1 MDTQSAW
8 EIFCSGKTNAPKKP
22 TYSIGSA
29 PTPSQ
34 LYISTKTNIA
44 FLNERIDLSSVFWNI
59 PITPHHC
66 QEEGIIK
73 KQMKINSNSE
83 ASLAATVAR
92 LPEEGYVSQHVIEHV
107 KAVEGRIEFK
117 DVRKISIGL
126 CNKDVS
132 SYRCKKRGAF
142 YNCFS
147 VIIRTRRRDRFC
159 EMHVKVF
166 NTGKLEVPGVQDD
179 EVFTNTMELLCK
191 VLRSHSKH
199 NRVTWD
205 RERTETVL
213 INSNFSTGF
222 LIDRGTLYD
231 ILRRKYGIQGRYDPC
246 SYPGIQCD
254 YYFNPDDYAHDGSPP
269 AKGLSD
275 AKKEGYRRMSFMVF
289 RTGSVLIVGKCCEQ
303 TLREIYAYLCQI
315 LADEYTNIS
324 TGIVRPRATPVPK
337 SQRLK
342 TTIITC

>member
-8 EIFCSGKTNAPKKP
+8 EVFCSGKANAPKKP
-22 TYSIGSA
+22 TYSNGSA
-29 PTPSQ
+29 PLPSP

-44 FLNERIDLSSVFWNI
+44 FLNEPIDLSSVFWHI
-59 PITPHHC
+59 PITAHHC

-73 KQMKINSNSE
+73 KQMKINSSSE
-83 ASLAATVAR
+83 ESLARMVDL
-92 LPEEGYVSQHVIEHV
+92 LPKEGYVSQHVIEHV
-107 KAVEGRIEFK
+107 EAVEGRIDFK

-147 VIIRTRRRDRFC
+147 VIIRTKRQGRFC

-179 EVFTNTMELLCK
+179 EVFSNTMALLCK
-191 VLRSHSKH
+191 VLRSHTKH
-199 NRVTWD
+199 TEVTWD

-222 LIDRGTLYD
+222 LIDRSRLYD

-254 YYFNPDDYAHDGSPP
+254 YYFHPDDNSHDGSPP
-269 AKGLSD
+269 PKSLSD
-275 AKKEGYRRMSFMVF
+275 DRKRGYRRMSFMVF
-289 RTGSVLIVGKCCEQ
+289 RTGSVLIVGKCCEK
-303 TLREIYAYLCQI
+303 TLREIYEYLCQI
-315 LADEYTNIS
+315 LANEYGSIS
-324 TGIVRPRATPVPK
+324 TGTVTPRAPPVPK